1 MSQDQNSYWL
11 SFADRLALFTGMLG
25 GSFNGKH
32 GSATPEYSNV
42 ENNNFFSNKEDK
54 YNHGYGLKSIALC
67 ARQNNALYKASF
79 NDINNEF
86 ETSILFQ
93 NILH

>member
-1 MSQDQNSYWL
+1 MLFKVINSC
-11 SFADRLALFTGMLG
+11 DRV
-25 GSFNGKH
+25 
-32 GSATPEYSNV
+32 NV